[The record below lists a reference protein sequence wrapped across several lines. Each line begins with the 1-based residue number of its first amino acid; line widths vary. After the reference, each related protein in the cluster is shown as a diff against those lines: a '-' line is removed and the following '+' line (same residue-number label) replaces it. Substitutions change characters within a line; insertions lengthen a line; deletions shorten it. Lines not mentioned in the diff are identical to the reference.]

1 LSSHYDVTLRL
12 SIGKRIVD
20 QKLISGLTMVEA
32 MDLAIADLGLW
43 RLAQILDQVLGQE
56 TQTFDDVTLVVLQ

>member
-1 LSSHYDVTLRL
+1 
-12 SIGKRIVD
+12 
-20 QKLISGLTMVEA
+20 MVEA